1 LSAHRIC
8 HDDVGVPTPPA
19 LYTVR
24 VKGRLGCTALS
35 AFPEMVSEV
44 HGGDTVL
51 TGPFKDRAAVF
62 GVVGQIEALGL
73 ELIGL
78 RRIAARPDDGK
89 PDVDG

>member
-1 LSAHRIC
+1 
-8 HDDVGVPTPPA
+8 
-19 LYTVR
+19 
-24 VKGRLGCTALS
+24 
-35 AFPEMVSEV
+35 MVSEV